1 MRRDLIDLPEDFIEE
16 AKFFTDP
23 SELEDIYGKQEE
35 SNLFCIHRLQDAE
48 DNLEL
53 ELKRKKMIQETKGR
67 ECELLIMKEQ
77 QIQVRM
83 EHTRQEFEKQKHQSL
98 SILVSKDGN
107 KEKLVD
113 VDGIYT
119 SLKNKMMKVV
129 DCDNEIFEDLL
140 ELMQKIEYTTLLKV

>member
-1 MRRDLIDLPEDFIEE
+1 
-16 AKFFTDP
+16 
-23 SELEDIYGKQEE
+23 
-35 SNLFCIHRLQDAE
+35 
-48 DNLEL
+48 
-53 ELKRKKMIQETKGR
+53 
-67 ECELLIMKEQ
+67 MKEQ